1 MLEVDGPD
9 CWEADVMVDPGETVV
24 LIPEGV
30 TKRPSWG
37 IRLDPSFCFS
47 ELEECGIPLV
57 LAVESEVIGDT
68 L

>member
-1 MLEVDGPD
+1 MDEPD
-9 CWEADVMVDPGETVV
+9 CCEADVMVDPGEIVV

-30 TKRPSWG
+30 TKRPSWV
-37 IRLDPSFCFS
+37 IRLDPSLGFN
-47 ELEECGIPLV
+47 ELEECGIPLG